1 MENIYDYIIIG
12 SGASGS
18 VAAYYLSAKTN
29 ARILVLEAGCPD
41 TNPNIHDIGGF
52 VSLWGSEQD
61 WKLETEVQPGL
72 KNRKIVINQ
81 GKVVGGG
88 SSVNAL
94 MYVRGNP
101 KNFDEWSEAGATG
114 WSYHELLPYFKA
126 IESYEEGESDY
137 HGSKG
142 PLRVRICPELAMRS
156 EAFLQGATE
165 LGYDGP
171 YWDYNGERQENG
183 AGYLQFHIDDQDNRV
198 SSATAFLKPALE
210 TMRVT
215 LETES
220 EVIKL
225 LINDKTV
232 IGVEY
237 IQNGQIK
244 QAHITKEVILSAG
257 ALQSPKI
264 LMLSGIG
271 SADHLHSLG
280 IPVVSDLPGVG
291 QNLQDHLQLPI
302 VFRTKEDHIKPQ
314 LLTGNVLFVNTR
326 IDQPDAAPDLQLN
339 FTPSVP
345 AQLSSVLNFG
355 VPVCIFLAILV
366 QPKSTGSLRLRSKNP
381 HDLAIINPNY
391 LQDRADIETLIQAVR
406 LAREIAATKAFVDMN
421 IGEIIPGSQDS
432 DEIEDFIRS
441 QVSTLWHPAGTCKI
455 GQGKDAVVNPQLQ
468 VYGVNGLRVADASV
482 MPTVT
487 SGNTVAA
494 SFVIGAKVADLISE
508 NVNVD

>member
-1 MENIYDYIIIG
+1 MTETYDYIIIG

-18 VAAYYLSAKTN
+18 VAAYYLSAKTD
-29 ARILVLEAGCPD
+29 AKILVLEAGCLD
-41 TNPNIHDIGGF
+41 TDPNIHNIGGF

-61 WKLETEVQPGL
+61 WKLQTEVQPGL
-72 KNRKIVINQ
+72 INRQIIINQ

-101 KNFDEWSEAGATG
+101 KNFDAWSKAGATG
-114 WSYHELLPYFKA
+114 WSYRELLPYFKS
-126 IESYEEGESDY
+126 IEDFEEGESDY

-142 PLRVRICPELAMRS
+142 PLRIRVCPEIAMRS
-156 EAFLQGATE
+156 EAFLQAATE
-165 LGYDGP
+165 IGYDGP
-171 YWDYNGERQENG
+171 HWDYNGERQENG
-183 AGYLQFHIDDQDNRV
+183 AGYLQFHIDDQGNRV
-198 SSATAFLKPALE
+198 SGATAFLKPALSNPQ
-210 TMRVT
+210 VS
-215 LETES
+215 LKTES
-220 EVIKL
+220 EVMKL

-244 QAHITKEVILSAG
+244 QVYVTKEVILSAG

-271 SADHLHSLG
+271 PADHLQSLG
-280 IPVVSDLPGVG
+280 ISVVSDLPGVG

-302 VFRTKEDHIKPQ
+302 VFRTKENNTQPL

-326 IDQPDAAPDLQLN
+326 IEHPDAAPDLQLN
-339 FTPSVP
+339 FTPALPS
-345 AQLSSVLNFG
+345 QLAPVLDFG
-355 VPVCIFLAILV
+355 GPVCIFLAILV
-366 QPKSTGSLRLRSKNP
+366 QPKSMGSVKLRSIDP
-381 HDLAIINPNY
+381 HDSAIIDPNY
-391 LQDRADIETLIQAVR
+391 LQDEADIKTLTQSIQ
-406 LAREIAATKAFVDMN
+406 LARDIANTKAFADMN
-421 IGEIIPGSQDS
+421 IGEVVPGTQNPA
-432 DEIEDFIRS
+432 EIEGFIRS

-455 GQGKDAVVNPQLQ
+455 GQDTDSVVDPQLR

-494 SFVIGAKVADLISE
+494 SFVIGAKVADLITQGQQ
-508 NVNVD
+508 